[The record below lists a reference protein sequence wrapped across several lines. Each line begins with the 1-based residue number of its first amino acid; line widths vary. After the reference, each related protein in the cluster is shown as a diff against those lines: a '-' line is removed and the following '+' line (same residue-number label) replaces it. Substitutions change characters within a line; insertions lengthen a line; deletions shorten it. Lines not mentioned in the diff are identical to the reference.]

1 MTTGMVLW
9 QQSLE
14 PGDFDMLIDMHLLLP
29 LAGLEPSGVLTP
41 ASALGMLLVDRLRR
55 AGFKFDITSG

>member
-1 MTTGMVLW
+1 MGVLLR
-9 QQSLE
+9 QQCLE
-14 PGDFDMLIDMHLLLP
+14 PGDFDMRLLLP